1 MVGCPQHMSQLRKD
15 DSSRFDTERAYEFYK
30 DEILGSTQS
39 RSRWYEAYGFR
50 NPRTTSVDWEV
61 FGAVL
66 LRQKRSGNPYGHDL
80 EQAEV
85 KSCGPSGSSFEYQYH
100 KKGGI
105 SKLDQE
111 HLINHVYICYSEDYL
126 DVKVYLVRG
135 NDLKPLFDSW
145 RDALVANYK
154 DGLRQRYRKAVPRSI
169 VLRFGETILDIQF
182 GELKAPDRLPTE

>member
-1 MVGCPQHMSQLRKD
+1 MSQSQKD
-15 DSSRFDTERAYEFYK
+15 TSSQFDKERAYKFYK
-30 DEILGSTQS
+30 DEILGSARS
-39 RSRWYEAYGFR
+39 RSRWYEEYGFK

-105 SKLDQE
+105 AKLDQE
-111 HLINHVYICYSEDYL
+111 HLINHVYVLYSEDYL

-135 NDLKPLFDSW
+135 DDLKPLFNSW
-145 RDALVANYK
+145 RDALVANYE
-154 DGLRQRYRKAVPRSI
+154 DGLRQRYRKAVPKSI
-169 VLRFGETILDIQF
+169 VLQLGENILDIQS
-182 GELKAPDRLPTE
+182 GELKS